1 MTKRGHLDLASISI
15 LCLDEADRM
24 LDMGFWPD
32 ISWIVGNMPERSQTL
47 LFSATFLRKLLTLL
61 RNS

>member
-1 MTKRGHLDLASISI
+1 
-15 LCLDEADRM
+15 M

-47 LFSATFLRKLLTLL
+47 LFSATFPPGDYRCYRGIPHK
-61 RNS
+61 SSHCDE